1 MLNHPVQGSCAEG
14 YKIAAAMLYE
24 RREEFAGNPLLV
36 NMVHDEFVLEVD
48 DGANE
53 DLELMNSIMI
63 EGMLEALG
71 PRGKR
76 SVSASSWPHS

>member
-1 MLNHPVQGSCAEG
+1 
-14 YKIAAAMLYE
+14 MLYE
-24 RREEFAGNPLLV
+24 RRQEFAGNPLLV

-53 DLELMNSIMI
+53 NIELMSSIMI

-71 PRGKR
+71 PGAPI
-76 SVSASSWPHS
+76 SAEVKSAYKWEK

>member
-1 MLNHPVQGSCAEG
+1 V
-14 YKIAAAMLYE
+14 LYE

-48 DGANE
+48 DGAHE
-53 DLELMNSIMI
+53 DMELMNSIMI

-71 PRGKR
+71 PGAPI
-76 SVSASSWPHS
+76 SAEVKNAYKWEK